1 MSESVETLVET
12 SLEER
17 VDNIVERYGAEKQ
30 FSLAVLQDIQKT
42 YNYLPREALDRI
54 AERLG
59 VSRGEIYRL
68 ATFFAAFS
76 LQAKGDYV
84 CKVCLGT
91 ACHVRGSPRLLEAL
105 KRELGIEAGETTADG
120 KFTLEAVRC
129 LGACALAPVLV
140 VNEEPH
146 GHMTSD
152 KVARL
157 IAGLSEREAEK
168 AEVAQRPV
176 SADLLSAPREERKVK
191 RSRIE
196 SVDALE
202 KLRTHLQEG
211 SQAQAEDG
219 ATITVGM
226 GTCGISAGARE
237 VVRAIQAELDAK
249 EIEAQVRAVG
259 CIGMCHME
267 PLVDIQQGDGPRFT
281 YAKVTPKKVKR
292 IIEEHVMQGQ
302 VVDDWVFGKIPM
314 DDESGVCCYADK
326 PFYGKQLRYVMRNCG
341 LIDPRKIEEYIAA
354 GGYRALGKA
363 LSSMTAEEIIEE
375 VKKSGLR
382 GRGGAGFPTGR
393 KWDSAYRAEGDVK
406 YVVANGDEGDPGAF
420 MNRSLMEGDPHA
432 IIEGM
437 IIGAYVLDAREG
449 DIYVRDEYPLAVEN
463 LRIALDQARQYGLLG
478 EDILGSGFDFDIQIV
493 RGAGAFVCG
502 ESSALMQSLE
512 GKVGEPRPKH
522 VHATERGLWDR
533 PTILNNVETWANVPL
548 IINRGADWYAS
559 IGVEKS
565 KGTKTF
571 CLTGQIQKTGLIEV
585 PMGITLRE
593 IVYDLGGGVPE
604 GRTFKAIQT
613 GGPSGGCIPARLLD
627 LKVDYESLTE
637 AGSMMGSGG
646 MVVMD
651 DRTCMVDV
659 ARFFLDFLKEE
670 SCGKCAPCREGIR
683 RMLEILT
690 RITEGRGTMKDVE
703 QLEKTAWMVKQGSLC
718 QLGKSA
724 PNPVLSTLKYFRDE
738 YVAHVEEKRCP
749 GGVCRELITY
759 TIDAEK
765 CTGCRLCARNCPQ
778 DAISGEKKEPH
789 VIDQEL
795 CIRCGVCRDACR
807 FDAVVVE

>member
-1 MSESVETLVET
+1 MSEIVGTCTCVET
-12 SLEER
+12 SLEEQ
-17 VDNIVERYGAEKQ
+17 VDAIVDRYGADKQ
-30 FSLAVLQDIQKT
+30 FSLAILQDTQRV
-42 YNYLPREALDRI
+42 YNYLPRQALDHI
-54 AERLG
+54 AERLC

-68 ATFFAAFS
+68 ATFFTAFS
-76 LQAKGDYV
+76 LQAKGEYV

-91 ACHVRGSPRLLEAL
+91 ACHVLGSPRLLEAL
-105 KRELGIEAGETTADG
+105 ERELDIKAGETTPDG

-146 GHMTSD
+146 GHMTPD
-152 KVARL
+152 KVAKL
-157 IAGLSEREAEK
+157 IADLSAKKPEGT
-168 AEVAQRPV
+168 QLSV
-176 SADLLSAPREERKVK
+176 SADLPVVPSEEIEDE
-191 RSRIE
+191 RSKLKD
-196 SVDALE
+196 VGALE
-202 KLRTHLQEG
+202 TLTVRLQKTLEG
-211 SQAQAEDG
+211 RVKDG
-219 ATITVGM
+219 TTITVGM

-237 VVRAIQAELDAK
+237 VVRAIQSELSAR
-249 EIEAQVRAVG
+249 EIGARVRAVG

-267 PLVDIQQGDGPRFT
+267 PLVDIQQGDGPRVT
-281 YAKVTPKKVKR
+281 YVNVTPKKVRR
-292 IIEEHVMQGQ
+292 IIEEHVVGGQ
-302 VVDDWVFGKIPM
+302 AIDEWVFGQIPSG
-314 DDESGVCCYADK
+314 EEPGVCCYDDT

-341 LIDPRKIEEYIAA
+341 MIDPRTVEEYIAV
-354 GGYRALGKA
+354 GGYQALGKV
-363 LSSMTAEEIIEE
+363 LSSLTAEEVIEE

-382 GRGGAGFPTGR
+382 GRGGAGFATGR
-393 KWDSAYRAEGDVK
+393 KWDSAYHAEGDPK

-437 IIGAYVLDAREG
+437 IIGAYVLGAHEG
-449 DIYVRDEYPLAVEN
+449 YIYVRDEYPLAVTN
-463 LRIALDQARQYGLLG
+463 LGVAIEQARQYGLLG

-522 VHATERGLWDR
+522 FHATERGLWDR
-533 PTILNNVETWANVPL
+533 PTILNNVETWANIPL

-559 IGVEKS
+559 IGTERS

-571 CLTGQIQKTGLIEV
+571 CLAGRIQRTGLIEV

-593 IVYDLGGGVPE
+593 IVYDIGGGIPG
-604 GRTFKAIQT
+604 GREFKAVQT
-613 GGPSGGCIPARLLD
+613 GGPSGGCIPASLLD
-627 LKVDYESLTE
+627 LAVDYDSLTE

-659 ARFFLDFLKEE
+659 ARYFLDFLKEE

-683 RMLEILT
+683 QMLDILT
-690 RITEGRGTMKDVE
+690 AITEGRGTMEDVK
-703 QLEKTAWMVKQGSLC
+703 QLEKTAWMVQQGSLC

-724 PNPVLSTLKYFRDE
+724 PNPVLSTLRYFRDE

-759 TIDAEK
+759 SIDAEA
-765 CTGCRLCARNCPQ
+765 CTGCTLCARHCPQ
-778 DAISGEKKEPH
+778 EAISGERKSPH

-795 CIRCGVCRDACR
+795 CIRCGVCRDVCR
-807 FDAVVVE
+807 FEAVVVE